1 MQPVKINGIEY
12 LIPLSWSEVKYN
24 QAISILK
31 NVDDMS
37 WQLFCLSG
45 ITVEVTDKLTDQQA
59 TKLFQLISFTE
70 NLEVFESVE
79 VKEEYKLF
87 DFSAIQFGKA
97 ESCRK
102 ILTDSDS
109 GFDGVSKCIKKL
121 VDIDVNDKPFL
132 EWIGTANFFLAKLLT
147 SLIATPNL
155 AKVQEAMSRN
165 KPGMEDCIIL
175 EALPRVLSS
184 QEPEHS
190 AQQ

>member
-1 MQPVKINGIEY
+1 MQPVKINDTEY
-12 LIPLSWSEVKYN
+12 LIPLSWADVKYN
-24 QAISILK
+24 QAIRMLK

-45 ITVEVTDKLTDQQA
+45 IPVEVTDKLTDQQV

-79 VKEEYKLF
+79 VKEEYKSF
-87 DFSAIQFGKA
+87 DFSAVQFGKA

-109 GFDGVSKCIKKL
+109 GFDGVAKCIKKL
-121 VDIDVNDKPFL
+121 VDIDITDQPLL
-132 EWIGTANFFLAKLLT
+132 EWIGTANFFLVKLLS

-155 AKVQEAMSRN
+155 VKVQEAMSRN
-165 KPGMEDCIIL
+165 RPGMEDCIIL

-184 QEPEHS
+184 QEPEH
-190 AQQ
+190 